1 MSYTVDWIGKAITI
15 PTSDL
20 TLVGGTEYDLDM
32 SEFWLEL
39 RRLEADP
46 NEGLWAPQILAHAN
60 TRTLAGTTF
69 IMENEVINGYTVQFS
84 GVATRVNLRADN
96 DNLADVFV
104 ATGIT
109 LVTFNSAG
117 NTLTVTGS
125 GVTAQD
131 KLDIADQVWKEI
143 LADHSGDAGSAAEAL
158 DNVAAGASPTTIAAA
173 VWNHIKALTFNKW
186 YGNR

>member
-20 TLVGGTEYDLDM
+20 NLVSGTEYDLDM
-32 SEFWLEL
+32 SDFWLEI

-46 NEGLWAPQILAHAN
+46 NEGLWAPQIVAHAN

-69 IMENEVINGYTVQFS
+69 IMENEIINGYTVQFS

-96 DNLADVFV
+96 NNFADVYV
-104 ATGIT
+104 ATGVT

-125 GVTAQD
+125 GVTEQD
-131 KLDIADQVWKEI
+131 KLDISDRVWDET
-143 LADHSGDAGSAAEAL
+143 LADHVDAGSTGEAL
-158 DNVAAGASPTTIAAA
+158 DNVSGGSSPSAIADA
-173 VWNHIKALTFNKW
+173 VWNHVKALTFNLW
-186 YGNR
+186 YGNK